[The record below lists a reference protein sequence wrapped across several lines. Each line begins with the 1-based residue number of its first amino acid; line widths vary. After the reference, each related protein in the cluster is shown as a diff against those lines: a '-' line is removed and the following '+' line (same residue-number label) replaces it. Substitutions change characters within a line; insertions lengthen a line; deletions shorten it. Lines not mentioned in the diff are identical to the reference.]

1 MAGDEFLYC
10 ISNKYFLTFLF
21 EMLLIVLAF
30 SVLLEGLRVSINH
43 VVDGFFLFQLLLSGA
58 PREFFDPHRQVD
70 QFDEVSDAKIDFE
83 IKLIKKI
90 LTNSQV
96 FFFLNIRSEQ
106 KHIYDL
112 YAT

>member
-30 SVLLEGLRVSINH
+30 SVLLEGSRVSINH
-43 VVDGFFLFQLLLSGA
+43 VVDGFVLFLLLLFAG

-83 IKLIKKI
+83 IQ
-90 LTNSQV
+90 N
-96 FFFLNIRSEQ
+96 
-106 KHIYDL
+106 
-112 YAT
+112 

>member
-43 VVDGFFLFQLLLSGA
+43 VVDGFVLFLLLLSAG

-70 QFDEVSDAKIDFE
+70 QFDEVSDAK
-83 IKLIKKI
+83 KMI
-90 LTNSQV
+90 LKQN
-96 FFFLNIRSEQ
+96 FDKNL
-106 KHIYDL
+106 K
-112 YAT
+112 